1 MSMTQ
6 SSNSRFKNITI
17 LIVAAVFLAFVFG
30 GPSAFALA
38 CGDFVFTDTTLTEDL
53 GPCPSNGLWIAASV
67 PLTLDLNGH
76 TITGQG
82 TGDGIVVFGSHIV
95 VKGRGRI
102 TNFGVGVSLEWGDQV
117 VVYDLNLDKN
127 RSGVALY
134 HSSGARIFDNT
145 IRGLKGLSTGVFLSD
160 SSALVYRNEIKDFS
174 YGFLN
179 YAGSIVISENVIT
192 NNQTGIRLGI
202 DDGSYR
208 VRGNIIQRN
217 QGNGIEADVA
227 ANGSCGQIE
236 DNMVKDNGENGI
248 LVTGIFG
255 SCLVQDNLVTRNQLN
270 GISVG
275 GGNGHKLL
283 GNRLYGNGVDLNW
296 DGVSDSCG
304 AQNVFDTSS
313 QPQLPQCSSY

>member
-1 MSMTQ
+1 MSMTH
-6 SSNSRFKNITI
+6 SSNSGFWNIRI
-17 LIVAAVFLAFVFG
+17 LMVAATFVAFLLS

-76 TITGQG
+76 SIIGQG
-82 TGDGIVVFGSHIV
+82 TGDGVIAFGSNIV

-102 TNFGVGVSLEWGDQV
+102 TNFDVGVSVEWGDAV
-117 VVYDLNLDKN
+117 MVYGLKLEKN
-127 RSGVALY
+127 KIGVGLTRA
-134 HSSGARIFDNT
+134 SRTRIFDNT
-145 IRGLKGLSTGVFLSD
+145 IQGDGSVGVFLSD
-160 SSALVYRNEIKDFS
+160 STALVFRNEVKGFS

-179 YAGSIVISENVIT
+179 YVGSIVISENVIT

-208 VRGNIIQRN
+208 VRGNVIQRN
-217 QGNGIEADVA
+217 QGNGIEADVL

-236 DNMVKDNGENGI
+236 DNLVKDNAGNGI
-248 LVTGIFG
+248 LITGSFG
-255 SCLVQDNLVTRNQLN
+255 ACLLQDNLVTKNQLN

-275 GGNGHKLL
+275 GGNGHTLL
-283 GNRLYGNGVDLNW
+283 GNRLYGNGVDLYW

-313 QPQLPQCSSY
+313 QPQLPQCSDF